1 MKLGKA
7 ELTVIGGGAA
17 GLMCA
22 CTAAARGVDTVL
34 LEPNRM
40 LGRKLRITG
49 KGRCNV
55 TNSCDIKTFM
65 ANIPGDGRFLYSAL
79 NRLSPADTMAF
90 FQDNGLPLKVERG
103 NRVFPVSDNA
113 NDVAGLLDRLCRRRG
128 VRVLHGKALE
138 ICTDQGLSSAG
149 PRPCAPGGCPTPSP
163 APTGRAT
170 PWRKNWDTA

>member
-90 FQDNGLPLKVERG
+90 FQDNGLPL
-103 NRVFPVSDNA
+103 
-113 NDVAGLLDRLCRRRG
+113 
-128 VRVLHGKALE
+128 
-138 ICTDQGLSSAG
+138 
-149 PRPCAPGGCPTPSP
+149 
-163 APTGRAT
+163 
-170 PWRKNWDTA
+170 

>member
-1 MKLGKA
+1 MNRVKT
-7 ELTVIGGGAA
+7 ELAVIGGGAA

-65 ANIPGDGRFLYSAL
+65 AISPGTGASFTVLLTGFPPR
-79 NRLSPADTMAF
+79 RLWLSLKTMACPLRWNGAAGC
-90 FQDNGLPLKVERG
+90 FQ
-103 NRVFPVSDNA
+103 
-113 NDVAGLLDRLCRRRG
+113 
-128 VRVLHGKALE
+128 
-138 ICTDQGLSSAG
+138 
-149 PRPCAPGGCPTPSP
+149 CPTMQ
-163 APTGRAT
+163 TM
-170 PWRKNWDTA
+170 WQVF